1 MSSELIKIF
10 AEITDHDEMQGLFNE
25 LLTPKERADME
36 LRWKLLKDLFAGKS
50 QRSIAAEHH
59 ISLCKITRGS
69 KILKN
74 EKSVT
79 RRILT
84 QNYGG

>member
-1 MSSELIKIF
+1 MSSELIRIF
-10 AEITDHDEMQGLFNE
+10 AEITDYDEMQGLFNE
-25 LLTPKERADME
+25 LLTPKERDDMD

-69 KILKN
+69 KILKS

-79 RRILT
+79 RRILM
-84 QNYGG
+84 QNHGG

>member
-1 MSSELIKIF
+1 MSSELIRIF
-10 AEITDHDEMQGLFNE
+10 AETTDYDEMQGLFNE

-36 LRWKLLKDLFAGKS
+36 LRWQLLKDLYQGKS
-50 QRSIAAEHH
+50 QRTIAAEHH

-74 EKSVT
+74 EHSISRK
-79 RRILT
+79 ILA
-84 QNYGG
+84 QNHGG